1 MIEKFEVFIPSTDI
15 SYRIKGAINDF
26 DRDDSDY
33 VEIFNSPIKSIRW
46 QYNGNCI
53 QINNSEG
60 KIFGYVSPD
69 WKYVLAS
76 HIKTR
81 IIEKPK
87 NAVVYNADGTVHLYL
102 DPEKILVHHPLE
114 RHNFLRENM
123 GFYSVKWM
131 KNSKDVIVLA
141 VEIVYAGGYF
151 SETWEVDPKTGEFGE
166 LLYKERE
173 K

>member
-15 SYRIKGAINDF
+15 SYRIKGTPNDF
-26 DRDDSDY
+26 DRNDSDY
-33 VEIFNSPIKSIRW
+33 IEIFNSPLKSIRW
-46 QYNGNCI
+46 QYNGIDI

-69 WKYVLAS
+69 WKYVLAC

-102 DPEKILVHHPLE
+102 DPEKILVYHPSDK
-114 RHNFLRENM
+114 RNILRKNM
-123 GFYSVKWM
+123 GFNSVKWM
-131 KNSKDVIVLA
+131 ENSNGVIVLA
-141 VEIVYAGGYF
+141 VEVVYAGGYI
-151 SETWEVDPKTGEFGE
+151 SETWEVDPETGEFGE